1 MNVLQTKRTLMG
13 LPPRKSVLIESN
25 HGLGKSQVVAQTA
38 AELSK
43 KLGKPFGFIDMRLS
57 QREVGDLIGM
67 PRGMDKFT
75 ITHVVFKAGVKAT
88 EEVVAENVTIY
99 DIPHWFPTDPDSSG
113 FLFLDELNRATRE
126 VQQTAFELA
135 LDYRLNFRELPIGW
149 RVISAINDNM
159 DAYSV
164 QSMDP
169 ALYDRFLKIKFR
181 PTVPEWMNYA
191 EEIGVHR
198 AILQYVNKFSGD
210 LDPPEKGIESGV
222 VYPSRRSWVSLSDCI
237 KYMKDNGDDL
247 LKDLDYLLLLSK
259 GYVGDTIAVQFTE
272 FIRQNYK
279 VYNAK
284 DILDHLNDEMVESFK
299 AMLVTEVT
307 FYNKE
312 IVNYISKEKVKL
324 TKKQSENLFKY
335 VKLIPKE
342 AASGFWSQF
351 TTDAREQATKWYR
364 ETTGVTDYIYGF
376 LNKKMAMGE
385 DKAS

>member
-1 MNVLQTKRTLMG
+1 
-13 LPPRKSVLIESN
+13 
-25 HGLGKSQVVAQTA
+25 
-38 AELSK
+38 
-43 KLGKPFGFIDMRLS
+43 
-57 QREVGDLIGM
+57 
-67 PRGMDKFT
+67 MDKFT